1 MNKRKREDNK
11 LYAVTR
17 KQAYERDNG
26 CCVICGSSWGLQCHH
41 IVFRSQGGLSELR
54 NLACLC
60 LQCHNQAHG
69 VFAKE
74 IRKHLLEVVK
84 ERTDEYERTQN
95 Y

>member
-26 CCVICGSSWGLQCHH
+26 LCVICGSLASQCHH
-41 IVFRSQGGLSELR
+41 IVYRSHLGTSILS

-60 LQCHNQAHG
+60 LQCHSEAHG
-69 VFAKE
+69 VNAKE
-74 IRKHLLEVVK
+74 IRTRLLETARVK
-84 ERTDEYERTQN
+84 
-95 Y
+95 